1 MAPRTRLVVLYGG
14 RSAEHDVSCVSA
26 RHVVD
31 ALDPG
36 RYEVVP
42 VGVARDGRWVD
53 GRPALATST
62 STSASASTSTALPS
76 PDLAPEAHV
85 LPWAG
90 LEHLAGAPGLPGAA
104 RTVVFPLVHGPMGED
119 GTVQGL
125 LEVAQLPYVGAG
137 VLASALCMDKATAKE
152 VLAFHGVPQAPW
164 RSLRAGEAG
173 EAALD
178 RAAAALGFPMFVK
191 PANLGSSIGISRVHD
206 RASLAP
212 AVALAAAYDDVVVL
226 EQGVAGREVEV
237 AVLGNERPRAS
248 LPGEIVSSDG
258 FYDYEE
264 KYVSN
269 RAKLLVPAPL
279 DDAEVAAAQALAVR
293 TFRAL
298 RVEGM
303 ARVDFFYDEHGR
315 WLVNEVNTV
324 PGFTPI
330 SMYPKLWEV
339 SGLPTPSLLDE
350 LVALALERHDR
361 RRAHRV
367 DR

>member
-1 MAPRTRLVVLYGG
+1 MATRTRLVVLFGG

-26 RHVVD
+26 RHVVG
-31 ALDPG
+31 ALDPD

-42 VGVARDGRWVD
+42 VGITRDGRWVD
-53 GRPALATST
+53 ARPALPA
-62 STSASASTSTALPS
+62 APAVGALPS
-76 PDLAPEAHV
+76 PDLADEAHV
-85 LPWAG
+85 LPGAG
-90 LEHLAGAPGLPGAA
+90 LAHVAGEPG

-137 VLASALCMDKATAKE
+137 VLASALCMDKAAAKE
-152 VLAFHGVPQAPW
+152 VLAYHGVPQAPW
-164 RSLRAGEAG
+164 RSALAGEVT
-173 EAALD
+173 EDVLD
-178 RAAAALGFPMFVK
+178 EAAAALGFPMFVK
-191 PANLGSSIGISRVHD
+191 PANLGSSIGISRVPD
-206 RASLAP
+206 RASLAT
-212 AVALAAAYDDVVVL
+212 AVALAGAYDDVVVL
-226 EQGVAGREVEV
+226 EQAVRGREIEV
-237 AVLGNERPRAS
+237 AVLGNEQPRAS
-248 LPGEIVSSDG
+248 LPGEIVAPDG
-258 FYDYEE
+258 FYDYDE
-264 KYVSN
+264 KYVTN

-279 DDAEVAAAQALAVR
+279 DDAEVAAAQAMALR
-293 TFRAL
+293 TYRAL

-303 ARVDFFYDEHGR
+303 ARVDFFYDERGR

-339 SGLPTPSLLDE
+339 SGLPTPALLDE
-350 LVALALERHDR
+350 LVALAVERHDR